1 MDKCTHGFIV
11 GSCKACALPLGSG
24 RFEVSEASFAR
35 GIKATFHAPKEDPQA
50 TRIRDLETALNH
62 AGDHADAQEARINA
76 LEAEAHD
83 ALSLVYTERDAL
95 QLELNASSA
104 EMARACVQID
114 DLRAERKELREL
126 CRIGGNALS
135 TIKRGVA
142 DAYHEHRCGYEPC
155 VVCELHALVEECT
168 KIPDGK

>member
-1 MDKCTHGFIV
+1 MGRNSDLPYFAGAICTDGVAPHGLCEGCAESV
-11 GSCKACALPLGSG
+11 RNQTGVMPGSP
-24 RFEVSEASFAR
+24 EEAQGLLRAISAKR
-35 GIKATFHAPKEDPQA
+35 KGEPDNQ
-50 TRIRDLETALNH
+50 ETLRA
-62 AGDHADAQEARINA
+62 
-76 LEAEAHD
+76 
-83 ALSLVYTERDAL
+83 ERDAL
-95 QLELNASSA
+95 RVELNASST

-135 TIKRGVA
+135 AIKRGVA
-142 DAYHEHRCGYEPC
+142 DAYHEHRCEYEPC